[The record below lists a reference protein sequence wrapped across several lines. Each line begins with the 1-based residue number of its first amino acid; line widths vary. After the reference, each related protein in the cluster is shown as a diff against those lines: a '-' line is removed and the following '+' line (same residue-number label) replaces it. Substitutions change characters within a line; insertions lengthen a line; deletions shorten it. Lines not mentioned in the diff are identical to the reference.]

1 LRALVTGCAGFIGSQ
16 LTESLLADGIDVVG
30 VDSFNSNYPRADK
43 LVNLRRAR
51 EHDGFEFLPVDLARG
66 DMAEFLEDCDVVFHL
81 AGEPGVRASWGGTF
95 EPYLRNNVLAT
106 QQLLEAAR
114 SHPEKRFV
122 YASSSSVYGQAE
134 RLPTS
139 EDDLPQPY
147 SPYGVTKL
155 SAEHLCVLYHANY
168 GVQTVSLRYFS
179 VFGPRQRP
187 DMAFHRFCRAIVED
201 QPIVVYGDGAQTRDF
216 TFVGDVVAAT
226 RAAAGAPLAPGK
238 VYNIGGGSR
247 TSVNE
252 TLELLAEIAGRPL
265 NVQRQAGQHGDVK
278 DTGADTARA
287 RRDLG
292 FEPKVSLEEGLAA
305 EFEWMVETSRERSRE
320 APAALAQALLRE
332 LS

>member
-1 LRALVTGCAGFIGSQ
+1 MRALVTGCAGFIGSQ

-51 EHDGFEFLPVDLARG
+51 EHDGFEFLPIDLARG
-66 DMAEFLEDCDVVFHL
+66 DMVEFLETCDVVFHL
-81 AGEPGVRASWGGTF
+81 AGEPGVRASWGHTF
-95 EPYLRNNVLAT
+95 EPYLRNNILAT

-114 SHPEKRFV
+114 SYPEKRFV

-139 EDDLPQPY
+139 ETDVPQPH

-155 SAEHLCVLYHANY
+155 SAEHLCMLYHANY

-187 DMAFHRFCRAIVED
+187 DMAFHRFCRAVVEG
-201 QPIVVYGDGAQTRDF
+201 QPIVVYGDGTQTRDF
-216 TFVGDVVAAT
+216 TFVGDIVRAT
-226 RAAAGAPLAPGK
+226 RAAASAPSAPGN
-238 VYNIGGGSR
+238 VYNVGGGSR

-252 TLELLAEIAGRPL
+252 TLELLAQIAGRPL
-265 NVQRQAGQHGDVK
+265 NVQRHTSQQGDVR
-278 DTGADTARA
+278 DTGADTRRA
-287 RRDLG
+287 RKDLD
-292 FEPKVSLEEGLAA
+292 FQPEVSLEAGLAA
-305 EFEWMVETSRERSRE
+305 EFEWIVEGSGERRQR
-320 APAALAQALLRE
+320 AFPPTLARAL
-332 LS
+332 